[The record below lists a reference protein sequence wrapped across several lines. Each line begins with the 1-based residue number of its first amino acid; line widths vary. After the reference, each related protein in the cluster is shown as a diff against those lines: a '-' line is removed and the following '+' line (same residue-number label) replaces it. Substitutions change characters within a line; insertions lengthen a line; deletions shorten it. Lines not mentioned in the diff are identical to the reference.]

1 MSSVMAWLNPGRWL
15 MLIVAAGVMTL
26 GYFAWADHQQ
36 GIGDARA
43 TERWVKVIEE
53 QKTKAI
59 KVLANEVAKVAAVE
73 RALEDAKNEQEL
85 QDAANQKTVAGLSA
99 RLRDL
104 AGPAGRLRDPN
115 ADGCGGGG
123 AGAQRQAARSA
134 NDRADD
140 AAEAGG
146 LLSAELGELLQRLTR
161 EADDI
166 NNAYASCRDDALGV
180 RALFK

>member
-1 MSSVMAWLNPGRWL
+1 MAWLNPGRWL
-15 MLIVAAGVMTL
+15 MLIVAAGAMVL

-43 TERWVKVIEE
+43 TARWTKAVDE

-59 KVLANEVAKVAAVE
+59 KVLAVEVAKVAAVE
-73 RALEDAKNEQEL
+73 RALADAKNKQEL

-115 ADGCGGGG
+115 AAGCG
-123 AGAQRQAARSA
+123 RSSVSA
-134 NDRADD
+134 DGPVASAPGDRADD
-140 AAEAGG
+140 YTEASG
-146 LLSAELGELLQRLTR
+146 LLSAQLSGLLQQLGR

-166 NNAYASCRDDALGV
+166 NDAYASCRADAFSV
-180 RALFK
+180 RAMK